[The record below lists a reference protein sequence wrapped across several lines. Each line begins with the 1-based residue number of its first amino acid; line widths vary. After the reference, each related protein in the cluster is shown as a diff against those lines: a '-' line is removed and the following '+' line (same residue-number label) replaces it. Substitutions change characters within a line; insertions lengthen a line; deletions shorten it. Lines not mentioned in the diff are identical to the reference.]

1 MPTELN
7 ERVPKKAPKATEMS
21 DPNTTEGYPPE
32 CGEGRGFRTSAV
44 FGRRRA
50 DIELPYGGLPSGKLP
65 KG

>member
-32 CGEGRGFRTSAV
+32 CGEGRGFRTSVVHGSAREDV
-44 FGRRRA
+44 
-50 DIELPYGGLPSGKLP
+50 ELPYGGLPSGKLP
-65 KG
+65 KR